1 MLENDRGALTFAN
14 FHVFDGLR
22 VTLVGRCQ
30 RAPEKISGAGG
41 QQSCKEEDGEQR
53 LEVFAAAAALSGA
66 AGYDCLRCSSRYDC
80 RITAAAAMSMSFSAS
95 RPVRP
100 GERNRSAAS
109 PAVSASSHG
118 T

>member
-53 LEVFAAAAALSGA
+53 LEVFSAAAALSGA
-66 AGYDCLRCSSRYDC
+66 AGYDYLRCSSRYDC
-80 RITAAAAMSMSFSAS
+80 RITAAASRLMSFSAC
-95 RPVRP
+95 RRV
-100 GERNRSAAS
+100 RSAD
-109 PAVSASSHG
+109 VHRSA
-118 T
+118 